1 MQILNKSKKIYFI
14 GIGGIGMS
22 GIAEILY
29 SMGFN
34 ISGSDIQENNNIS
47 RLKKL
52 GIKVKIGHNK
62 KNIIESDLVV
72 YSSAI
77 KKENVELKKA
87 KSLNLPILKR
97 AKILA
102 EIMKLKSSITIAGS
116 HGKTT
121 TTSIIACLL
130 EEGKLD
136 PTVINGGIINKYGTN
151 AKLGKGKW
159 IVAEAD
165 ESDGSF
171 IFLPS
176 TICLINNIDP
186 EHLDFYKNFNKLKES
201 FLLYARHVPFFGFI
215 SLCIDHKNVKSLVK
229 SLADKTVVSYG
240 FSNEAN
246 VHPINVKIN
255 EIKGIYYS
263 QFDVRINFKK
273 IRIIKGVKIPILGDH
288 NIRNTLGAISIGVNL
303 GLKNQQIKSALKKF
317 KGVKRRFTLVLKINK
332 NKVFDDYAH
341 HPKEIIATLETL
353 KKITLGKIIAIHEPH
368 RYSRLKELYN
378 EFTSSFDDSH
388 ILFILPVYPA
398 GEKKLINYTSQK
410 LVSSIRKNNKEAFY
424 SESNK
429 KLFDKIYK
437 FLKPDDNVIFLGAG
451 PITKLAYDFGD
462 YLKYKNN
469 KI

>member
-34 ISGSDIQENNNIS
+34 ISGSDTQENNNIS

-353 KKITLGKIIAIHEPH
+353 KKITPGKIIAIHEPH

-388 ILFILPVYPA
+388 VLFILPVYPA
-398 GEKKLINYTSQK
+398 GEKKLKNYTSQK
-410 LVSSIRKNNKEAFY
+410 LVSSIQKNNKEVFF
-424 SESNK
+424 SKSNK
-429 KLFDKIYK
+429 KIFDKIYK

-451 PITKLAYDFGD
+451 PITKLAYEFGD
-462 YLKYKNN
+462 YLKNKNN

>member
-1 MQILNKSKKIYFI
+1 MQTLNKSKKIYFI

-52 GIKVKIGHNK
+52 GIEVKIGHNK

-87 KSLNLPILKR
+87 KSLNLPILTR
-97 AKILA
+97 AKMLA

-186 EHLDFYKNFNKLKES
+186 EHLDFYKNFNKLKDS

-215 SLCIDHKNVKSLVK
+215 SLCIDHKNVKSLLK

-240 FSNEAN
+240 FSNKAN

-255 EIKGIYYS
+255 EINGIYYS
-263 QFDVRINFKK
+263 QFDVILNFKK
-273 IRIIKGVKIPILGDH
+273 IRVIKSVKIPILGDH

-317 KGVKRRFTLVLKINK
+317 KGVKRRFTLVLKNNK
-332 NKVFDDYAH
+332 NKIFDDYAH

>member
-34 ISGSDIQENNNIS
+34 ISGSDTQENNNIS

-388 ILFILPVYPA
+388 VLFILPVYPA
-398 GEKKLINYTSQK
+398 GEKKLKNYTSQK
-410 LVSSIRKNNKEAFY
+410 LVSSIQKNNKEVFF

-429 KLFDKIYK
+429 KIFDKIYK

-451 PITKLAYDFGD
+451 PITKLAYEFGD
-462 YLKYKNN
+462 YLKNKNN

>member
-34 ISGSDIQENNNIS
+34 ISGSDTQENNNIS

-353 KKITLGKIIAIHEPH
+353 KKITPGKIIAIHEPH

-451 PITKLAYDFGD
+451 PITKLAYEFGD
-462 YLKYKNN
+462 YLKNKNN

>member
-34 ISGSDIQENNNIS
+34 ISGSDTQENNNIS

-353 KKITLGKIIAIHEPH
+353 KKITPGKIIAIHEPH

-398 GEKKLINYTSQK
+398 GEKKLKNYTSQK
-410 LVSSIRKNNKEAFY
+410 LVSSIQKNNKEVFF

-429 KLFDKIYK
+429 KIFDKIYK

-451 PITKLAYDFGD
+451 PITKLAYEFGD
-462 YLKYKNN
+462 YLKNKNN

>member
-1 MQILNKSKKIYFI
+1 MQTLNKSKKIYFI

-52 GIKVKIGHNK
+52 GIEVKIGHNK

-87 KSLNLPILKR
+87 KSLNLPILTR
-97 AKILA
+97 AKMLA

-186 EHLDFYKNFNKLKES
+186 EHLDFYKNFNKLKDS

-215 SLCIDHKNVKSLVK
+215 SLCIDHKNVKSLLK

-255 EIKGIYYS
+255 EINGIYYS
-263 QFDVRINFKK
+263 QFDVILNFKK
-273 IRIIKGVKIPILGDH
+273 IRVIKSVKIPILGDH

-317 KGVKRRFTLVLKINK
+317 KGVKRRFTLVLKNNK
-332 NKVFDDYAH
+332 NKIFDDYAH

-378 EFTSSFDDSH
+378 DFTSSFDDSH

>member
-34 ISGSDIQENNNIS
+34 ISGSDTQENNNIS

-353 KKITLGKIIAIHEPH
+353 KKITPGKIIAIHEPH

-388 ILFILPVYPA
+388 VLFILPVYPA
-398 GEKKLINYTSQK
+398 GEKKLKNYTSQK
-410 LVSSIRKNNKEAFY
+410 LVSSIQKNNKEVFF

-429 KLFDKIYK
+429 KIFDKIYK

-451 PITKLAYDFGD
+451 PITKLAYEFGD
-462 YLKYKNN
+462 YLKNKNN